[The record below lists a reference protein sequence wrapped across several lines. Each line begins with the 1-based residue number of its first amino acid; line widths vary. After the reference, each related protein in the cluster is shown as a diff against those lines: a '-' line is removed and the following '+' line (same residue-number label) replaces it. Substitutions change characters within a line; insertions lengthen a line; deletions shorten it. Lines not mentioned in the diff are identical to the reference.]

1 MQRNFLR
8 SLTRR
13 RDFERV
19 FREGVRSS
27 SKYLV
32 VYSRLNG
39 LEFNR
44 IGLAIGKKVGIAVT
58 RNRIRR
64 LLKEAV
70 RKVLADIPMHFDYV
84 VIATRYTAEGTFD
97 DFVQELKQFIKRLHN
112 EKIADSAHQA
122 V

>member
-1 MQRNFLR
+1 MRRNFLR

-13 RDFERV
+13 RDFEKV

-84 VIATRYTAEGTFD
+84 VIATRHTAEGTFD

-112 EKIADSAHQA
+112 EKIADSAHQ
-122 V
+122 VV

>member
-1 MQRNFLR
+1 MRSNSLR

-13 RDFERV
+13 RDFEKV

-32 VYSRLNG
+32 VYTRLNG

-84 VIATRYTAEGTFD
+84 VIATRHTAEGTFD

-112 EKIADSAHQA
+112 EKIADSAHQ
-122 V
+122 VV

>member
-1 MQRNFLR
+1 MRRNFLR

-13 RDFERV
+13 RDFEKV
-19 FREGVRSS
+19 FREGIRSS

-32 VYSRLNG
+32 VYARLNG

-70 RKVLADIPMHFDYV
+70 RMALTDIPLHFDYV
-84 VIATRYTAEGTFD
+84 VIATRHTAEGTFD

-112 EKIADSAHQA
+112 EKIADSAHQ
-122 V
+122 VV